1 MRQRKPKYVNE
12 YLDRHGHP
20 RVYLRRPGKPQLALP
35 APLYTPEF
43 WAAYRAAMSSDAP
56 TPEVKRIK
64 AGTIAAAVK
73 GCEGTHVKGYY
84 NSTQFRALA
93 ETTKAVYRGVLDR
106 LVEKHGDGPVAGLQA
121 KYINNLIDEM
131 ADTPSAASNFRKRL
145 KAVMDY
151 AVSVGMRADN
161 PVIMA
166 KRVKLKT
173 TGHRTWT
180 EEDITKFRK
189 RWKVGTPLRLAF
201 EVLLHTGLRRSDA
214 VRLSWN
220 HLTQDGFAIATKKSQ
235 GHVELCIPVHT
246 DLARYIAD
254 CPKDGPAFIET
265 MYGKAR
271 SEKAFSSWISEAAA
285 DAGLPPKSSPHGVRK
300 AACRRLAETGCTA
313 LEIMAITGHT
323 DIREIERYCREAA
336 RKKLAVTAMAK
347 LEGGFDAR
355 LPNPPEEL
363 GKSADNPLKSLTTK
377 PAWRSQQDS
386 NLQPAE

>member
-12 YLDRHGHP
+12 YLDRHGRP
-20 RVYLRRPGKPQLALP
+20 RVYLRRPGRPQLALP

-43 WAAYRAAMSSDAP
+43 WTAYRAAMSADQP
-56 TPEVKRIK
+56 TPEVRRIK
-64 AGTIAAAVK
+64 PGTIAAAVR
-73 GCEGTHVKGYY
+73 GYY
-84 NSTQFRALA
+84 GSAEFKGLAESTQ
-93 ETTKAVYRGVLDR
+93 TIYRNVLNRFAD
-106 LVEKHGDGPVAGLQA
+106 KHGEGPIAGIQA
-121 KYINNLIDEM
+121 KHVNNLIDEM
-131 ADTPSAASNFRKRL
+131 ADRPSAASNFRKRL

-151 AVSVGMRADN
+151 AVSAGMRSDN
-161 PVIMA
+161 PVIVS
-166 KRVKLKT
+166 KRVKLRT

-180 EEDITKFRK
+180 EGDINAFRK
-189 RWKVGTPLRLAF
+189 RHKVGTPLRLAF

-214 VRLSWN
+214 VRLGWN
-220 HLTQDGFAIATKKSQ
+220 HLTKQGFVITTKKSQ
-235 GHVELCIPVHT
+235 GRVELCIPVHR

-285 DAGLPPKSSPHGVRK
+285 AADLPSRSSPHGVRK

-313 LEIMAITGHT
+313 LEIMSITGHT

-336 RKKLAVTAMAK
+336 RNKLAVAAMAK
-347 LEGGFDAR
+347 LEGGFDIR

-363 GKSADNPLKSLTTK
+363 GKSDDNLLKSLTAK
-377 PAWRSQQDS
+377 ANWRSRQES
-386 NLQPAE
+386 NLQPSE